1 MYIDASDLDIVKG
14 KVKDIL
20 IKNQVSLKE
29 AFRLSLQSISDQLL
43 QVGIISQD
51 IHRSPS
57 YDDIIG
63 SFLAGLTFIDGQSML
78 IDQCNTFLSALSI
91 SVGGPV
97 TFAVNMLKRNGKWIV
112 INMTICTMHKLLNIM
127 L

>member
-1 MYIDASDLDIVKG
+1 MYIGTSDLDIVKE
-14 KVKDIL
+14 KIKDVL
-20 IKNQVSLKE
+20 VKNQVSLKE

-63 SFLAGLTFIDGQSML
+63 SFLAGLTFIRRQSKL
-78 IDQCNTFLSALSI
+78 KERCNTFIAALSN
-91 SVGGPV
+91 VGGPV
-97 TFAVNMLKRNGKWIV
+97 ADAVDMLKEEWEQ
-112 INMTICTMHKLLNIM
+112 TMNS
-127 L
+127 